1 MSKAFSL
8 RASLLAA
15 AVLPAFAAPAF
26 AAQISYVSSKG
37 ADAGACSTAAA
48 PCRTFAY
55 AHGQTSAGG
64 EIKALDAGE
73 YGPLTITKS
82 ITVTG
87 VEGASA
93 GQPNVGDDVV
103 ITAGAADTVTL
114 VGLTIQG
121 LHPNASVGV
130 RVNRAA
136 TFTMKNC
143 IVRNLNGTGIAIL
156 PTSVKTKYLI
166 VDTTI
171 SKVAGHGVYIGR
183 NDNVADG
190 VVHRV
195 EVNNAGLAG
204 VYSQDFSYANVTET
218 TVVNSAYGFR
228 AGNNGWIDLSHNTA
242 MGNTVGLSIDANA
255 YAVYSAGNNFIHQNN
270 TNIAGGAPTTVTL
283 K

>member
-1 MSKAFSL
+1 MSYSRLL
-8 RASLLAA
+8 RSALLG
-15 AVLPAFAAPAF
+15 AVLPAAFAAPAF
-26 AAQISYVSSKG
+26 AAQISFVSSKG
-37 ADAGACSTAAA
+37 ADAGDCSAAA
-48 PCRTFAY
+48 SPCRTFAY

-73 YGPLTITKS
+73 YGPFTITKS

-103 ITAGAADTVTL
+103 INAGTTDTVTL
-114 VGLTIQG
+114 VGLTVQG
-121 LHPNASVGV
+121 LNPNASVGV

-156 PTSVKTKYLI
+156 PTTVKTEYLI
-166 VDTTI
+166 EDTVI
-171 SKVAGHGVYIGR
+171 SKVNGHGVYVGS
-183 NDNVADG
+183 NGAVGDG

-195 EVNNAGLAG
+195 SVNNAGLAG

-218 TVVNSAYGFR
+218 TVVNSFYGFR
-228 AGNNGWIDLSHNTA
+228 AGFNGWIDLSHNTA
-242 MGNTVGLSIDANA
+242 MGNTIGLRVEPTA
-255 YAVYSAGNNFIHQNN
+255 YAAFSAGNNFIHQNGSN
-270 TNIAGGAPTTVTL
+270 LSGTAPALITL